1 LSQAKAAIIQDL
13 IDRAFQE
20 DIFDGDVTTNAI
32 VDETQQARAVWVAKE
47 SGIIAGLDVAKQ
59 VFEYLDPL
67 VEWDPNVEE
76 GTSVDEGSEIVTI
89 NGQARA
95 LLTAER
101 IALNIAQR
109 MSGIATMTRK
119 FVDAVNE
126 YPAKILDTR
135 KTVPGFRE
143 LDKYAVKTGGG
154 TNHRMG
160 LYDMAMIKDNH
171 IVAAGSIGKAVT
183 KVQKENPDIKIEV
196 ETTFLSEVDE
206 ALAAGADVIMLDNMS
221 IEQMNKAVKIIGSK
235 AKTEASGNVTLDTV
249 KEIAVTGVDYIS
261 VGVLTHSVKAFDIS
275 QCLTYINNH

>member
-1 LSQAKAAIIQDL
+1 MSQAKAAIIQDL